1 MNHFKLLKTWRLS
14 FSCFAE
20 FVDVL
25 FKLMNYTISIWNK
38 VNLVIL
44 GVSKC
49 YALRPRKW
57 KKEKQKYLHFPVPK
71 YFLLHYSCKPNSY
84 RKTIYFLEK
93 YFLVKLYWQPN
104 TKSVNIWC
112 ESKHSPCPLNN
123 SITYIIVLIKHNLT
137 PSWMTQES
145 RILI

>member
-14 FSCFAE
+14 FSFFAE

-93 YFLVKLYWQPN
+93 YFLVKLYWQP
-104 TKSVNIWC
+104 
-112 ESKHSPCPLNN
+112 CPLNN